1 MPNTM
6 DDFVDQLGVITPVY
20 IVGLIAASQA
30 VLGLMIAS
38 TPETKAVAYFVL
50 IVFAIAM
57 IYAVEVRNRKYIQRK
72 EWVQLGAI
80 CFSSFLYL
88 TLGYVRIL
96 NITSLMWMNIEWL
109 FILYLVTAIWTFG
122 APYLIPK
129 PEE

>member
-1 MPNTM
+1 MPNNM

-30 VLGLMIAS
+30 VLGLMITT

-50 IVFAIAM
+50 ILFAIAM

-109 FILYLVTAIWTFG
+109 FILYLVAAIWTFG

-129 PEE
+129 PAE